1 MVKIIEMTSLSRREL
16 VKLSGVGALSLVSM
30 TLLPSLA
37 QADANRLT
45 EAIKNLIGDK
55 PMENGKI
62 KLTLPQ
68 IAENGKSVPMGFEVE
83 SPMTDENYVK
93 SVHVLADGNPR
104 PDVASFHFTPLSG
117 RAKEKTRL
125 RLAKTQNIVAVAEM
139 NDGSVFVAKSPVTV
153 TIGGCTG

>member
-55 PMENGKI
+55 PTENGKI

-83 SPMTDENYVK
+83 SPMTDENYVR

-117 RAKEKTRL
+117 RAKAKTRL

-139 NDGSVFVAKSPVTV
+139 NDGSVYLAKSPVTV